1 MTLHVHKQLHA
12 SPETLLSTLRQRIW
26 ITQGRPK
33 VKRTTRKCVIC
44 QKQHVSQKMGPLPE
58 EKVIPSPPFSHI
70 SIDFVGPLY
79 VKERASVK
87 KTNLCVFTWAS
98 SHAVHLEL
106 TNSLSKDDSSF
117 YKPLVAWQA
126 AEAYAIQCGQT
137 TQKHL
142 KPQVM
147 KSRSCIPNARH
158 KASPC
163 GTHWIKVESS
173 LSPNSAQFYKQG
185 KF

>member
-1 MTLHVHKQLHA
+1 MGRIGGRLQFTDIPEETKHQIILPHGHTEVAKMTLHVHKQLHA

-79 VKERASVK
+79 VKERTSVK
-87 KTNLCVFTWAS
+87 KTNLCVFT
-98 SHAVHLEL
+98 
-106 TNSLSKDDSSF
+106 
-117 YKPLVAWQA
+117 
-126 AEAYAIQCGQT
+126 
-137 TQKHL
+137 
-142 KPQVM
+142 
-147 KSRSCIPNARH
+147 
-158 KASPC
+158 
-163 GTHWIKVESS
+163 
-173 LSPNSAQFYKQG
+173 
-185 KF
+185 